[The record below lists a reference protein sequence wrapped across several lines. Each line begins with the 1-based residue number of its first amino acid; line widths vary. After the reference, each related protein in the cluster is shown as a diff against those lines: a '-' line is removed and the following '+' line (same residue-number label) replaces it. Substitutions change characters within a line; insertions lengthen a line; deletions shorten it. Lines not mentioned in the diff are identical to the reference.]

1 MRLTNKAITEYYNKA
16 IKEYPQLK
24 EVLFSDLKTLIRMK
38 EKYWFNIS
46 DAVTYNNVLSVFD
59 DLMVSK
65 KEYDDTNRLNLK
77 EVI

>member
-16 IKEYPQLK
+16 IKEYPQVK
-24 EVLFSDLKTLIRMK
+24 EVLFSDLKKGVRMK
-38 EKYWFNIS
+38 EKYWFNVS

-59 DLMVSK
+59 KLMNN
-65 KEYDDTNRLNLK
+65 E